1 MLNKDTMQNKEHLI
15 IYYKG
20 DISAL
25 VLFCQQQ
32 DGSICFPPLPK
43 LSATLPEDEVK
54 AEHINLHPTA
64 LMKQINEQL
73 QLDDDLL
80 VAEPG
85 FFQQVETPDG
95 IATVYMAKFKL
106 LDPPHQLKRERHCTM
121 KNLTELIGGSP
132 PEMELLRRAYVQVM
146 ED

>member
-1 MLNKDTMQNKEHLI
+1 MQNKQHLI

-25 VLFCQQQ
+25 VLFCQQKN
-32 DGSICFPPLPK
+32 GHICFPPLPK
-43 LSATLPEDEVK
+43 LSAIIPEDEVR
-54 AEHINLHPTA
+54 AEPINLHPTA
-64 LMKQINEQL
+64 LNKQINQQL
-73 QLDDDLL
+73 QLDEDLL

-95 IATVYMAKFKL
+95 IAIVYMAKFKC
-106 LDPPHQLKRERHCTM
+106 LDPPHQLMSARHCKM

-132 PEMELLRRAYVQVM
+132 TEMELLRRAYVQVM